1 MRAFLYST
9 VAVIIPL
16 AISPASALDAEFQQV
31 LTKAGNHFKQG
42 CSEYVSG
49 NMTPAAW
56 ECFVRVQTF
65 IDAVGLH
72 SLTPAQTGYCK
83 PSGTSYAD
91 LVRAVNA
98 NTYRVPSDFG
108 PSGIIQDALR
118 LAYPCQGSR

>member
-1 MRAFLYST
+1 MRAFLFGT
-9 VAVIIPL
+9 VAIIVPLVI
-16 AISPASALDAEFQQV
+16 STASAQEVDYQQL
-31 LTKAGNHFKQG
+31 LTKSGNLFKQG

-65 IDAVGLH
+65 VDAVGMH

-83 PSGTSYAD
+83 PKGTNYAD

-98 NTYRVPSDFG
+98 NTYRVPSAYG

-118 LAYPCQGSR
+118 LAYSCQG